1 MEILTKEDMQ
11 PLLSEIGR
19 LNNALHE
26 LRKQQA
32 ETLYEVKTSVLK
44 PLSMPIN
51 EAARYRGCSVT
62 HLRVLIRAGYIKPVY
77 IGHSGVNIS
86 TKDLENL
93 PAILAMYKKQK
104 HLKAS

>member
-1 MEILTKEDMQ
+1 MELLTKEDIQ
-11 PLLSEIGR
+11 PVFSEIDR
-19 LNNALHE
+19 LNRALHE

-62 HLRVLIRAGYIKPVY
+62 HLRVLIKAGYIKPVH
-77 IGHSGVNIS
+77 IGHSGVNIA

-93 PAILAMYKKQK
+93 PEILAMYKRQK

>member
-1 MEILTKEDMQ
+1 MELLTKEDIQ
-11 PLLSEIGR
+11 PLQSEIDR
-19 LNNALHE
+19 LSKALHE

-62 HLRVLIRAGYIKPVY
+62 HLRVLIRAGYIKPVH

-93 PAILAMYKKQK
+93 PDIIAMYKKNK

>member
-1 MEILTKEDMQ
+1 MEILTKEDIQ
-11 PLLSEIGR
+11 PVLTEIDR
-19 LNNALHE
+19 LNRALHE

-62 HLRVLIRAGYIKPVY
+62 HLRVLIRAGYIKPVN
-77 IGHSGVNIS
+77 IGHSGVNIA

-93 PAILAMYKKQK
+93 PDIIRMYKKER

>member
-1 MEILTKEDMQ
+1 MELLTKEDIQ
-11 PLLSEIGR
+11 PVFSEIDR
-19 LNNALHE
+19 LNRALHE

-62 HLRVLIRAGYIKPVY
+62 HLRVLIKAGYIKPVN
-77 IGHSGVNIS
+77 IGHSGINIA

-93 PAILAMYKKQK
+93 SDILLMYKKNK